1 MEKTIYIF
9 NWIEQ
14 EILEQKIISIKYI
27 AQILFFLIIPGIL
40 FSQGFDD
47 TQLWHAEKFEKP
59 INDKTSLAL
68 EQDFRIGEN
77 MTNLVYF
84 HADFGIK
91 RIINK
96 TFSFNLNFR
105 EVFEQKGPELT
116 REHRPHGQ
124 IAWKRELGPLAI
136 SSRARLEYRI
146 RQDKDPVFRNRDML
160 SLKYGKGFTPLM
172 LVPYVAN
179 EIFYDFKKSELNRNR
194 FFIGVN
200 IGSIKSF
207 KPTIYFLIQTGIE
220 NKEYSHIGILGFKL
234 KF

>member
-1 MEKTIYIF
+1 M
-9 NWIEQ
+9 
-14 EILEQKIISIKYI
+14 EQKIITIKYI
-27 AQILFFLIIPGIL
+27 AQILFFLIIPSIL

-68 EQDFRIGEN
+68 EQDFRIGKN

-146 RQDKDPVFRNRDML
+146 RQDKDPLFRNRDML
-160 SLKYGKGFTPLM
+160 SLKFGKGFTSLM
-172 LVPYVAN
+172 LVPYVAD
-179 EIFYDFKKSELNRNR
+179 EIFYDLEESELNRNR
-194 FFIGVN
+194 FYIGAE
-200 IGSIKSF
+200 IGSIKMI
-207 KPTIYFLIQTGIE
+207 KPVMYFLIQSGYTDE
-220 NKEYSHIGILGFKL
+220 EWSHIGILGFK
-234 KF
+234 FIF